1 MTPASPVGFERTGG
15 RPNLLVH
22 SAAWVQGL
30 LWARVWADVPS
41 QREVVLALRLQF
53 SGEPETRPGKAVL
66 FRKGY
71 DEELAWSGVRGLE
84 IAGIQGNSEGTR
96 VR

>member
-1 MTPASPVGFERTGG
+1 MTPESPVGFERTGG

-22 SAAWVQGL
+22 SAAW
-30 LWARVWADVPS
+30 ARVWADVPS
-41 QREVVLALRLQF
+41 QWEVVSALRLQF

-71 DEELAWSGVRGLE
+71 NEELAWGGVRGLE
-84 IAGIQGNSEGTR
+84 IAGIRGNSEGTL